1 MNVGR
6 CALRWF
12 GALAL
17 LGTHSVVYAHTRMTV
32 PPPRDTGDAHKTA
45 PCGDVA
51 RTTTATPFDQGATI
65 TVEWE
70 ETISHQGCFQIA
82 LSTADDKNFT
92 VLKQIDDPAGGA
104 GTVYSE
110 KITLP
115 QNVTCAGCT
124 LVVRQLMLG
133 APCTQSPQNDLDAS
147 TYYSCADI
155 RIGAGAPSDAGA
167 EDAAATPAASTSP
180 DTMPDSGAA
189 SATRHEPVVDS
200 ACSIGRPGA
209 GGFPALASVFALSV
223 ALLAKRRRARRA
235 RG

>member
-1 MNVGR
+1 
-6 CALRWF
+6 
-12 GALAL
+12 
-17 LGTHSVVYAHTRMTV
+17 MTA

-45 PCGDVA
+45 PCGDSA

-115 QNVTCAGCT
+115 QNVTCPACT

-167 EDAAATPAASTSP
+167 EDASTNTVIPDGSASRGTA
-180 DTMPDSGAA
+180 DDSGAA
-189 SATRHEPVVDS
+189 SATRHEPVVES

-209 GGFPALASVFALSV
+209 CGLPALASVFAVSV